1 MNMPVEFESNSMVM
15 HTTFGEVQQIPSAEI
30 DAYLKSAVES
40 YLATSLPTASGEK
53 LGGVKVGES
62 LIIDEFGV
70 LNVNVAHAM
79 EEDNTLPI
87 TSAAVYG
94 EVGNIN
100 ALLASI

>member
-1 MNMPVEFESNSMVM
+1 MIMPVEFETNSLVL
-15 HTTFGEVQQIPSAEI
+15 HTTFGEIQQVPSPEL
-30 DAYLKSAVES
+30 DAYLKSAVEA
-40 YLATSLPTASGEK
+40 YLATSLPTASDET

-62 LIIDEFGV
+62 LTIDEFGV